1 MAIDMSKPVELAEN
15 IFWVGVYD
23 QSQIIQCHSYLIVD
37 GDEAVLIDPGSV
49 PNFEQ
54 TYEKVAKIVP
64 IEKIRYIVV
73 GHQDP
78 DVCASIPL
86 FEREGF
92 VGEVV
97 THWRTTVLLPSYGI
111 KSKYYPLDQNQYRL
125 RLASGRTIDFIHTP
139 YLHFPGSV
147 ITYDPESKILFSND
161 LFGAFSYNWSF
172 WANDQYLETMEA
184 FHEHYMPGHE
194 ILGPVMELLMNIE
207 ISIIAPQHG
216 SLIRDRVKEAILTL
230 KDLECG
236 SFLHPIRK
244 ELVEVGGY
252 IGLCNRLL
260 KRYYSLFDPAEVRSI
275 FADSDITLDEKS
287 ALIEDFKST
296 GQDLWDDFFDL
307 IYSKK
312 GIIWITVVEPLVMRL
327 SKEYDVVLP
336 KVYGSSLMAAERKF
350 LQIEDENIQLRE
362 LLERLEKNLQETED
376 SLNRDPRT
384 HLYNQAF
391 FIEYFKTDVPLAL
404 ERGTD
409 TAIVAVEIDRIPE
422 IVLTYGEE
430 VWGEMLRNATYLL
443 NETKDDLSLLF
454 TIEGDANFA
463 IYMPGAD
470 LDTAVEFA
478 EKLRTTFSDSE
489 IFIQKTTVSIG
500 VASLAEFRDSPLDG
514 AELAMSF
521 ALVARQRMQV
531 AKNRGMNNVCWK
543 SDIDADTVPVEKI
556 LIIEP
561 DELNANIIETSLKT
575 SKLDVSIC
583 RDGIEALEV
592 IEKTNPDLIISEI
605 FLPKMDGFMIRENML
620 QSSTLKDIPYILMSH
635 KKDEETVQRALSLG
649 IVHYIKKPYMLS
661 ELVGIARKSLSQGSP

>member
-1 MAIDMSKPVELAEN
+1 LAVDTDGPVELAEN

-23 QSQIIQCHSYLIVD
+23 ESQIIQCHSYLVVD
-37 GDEAVLIDPGSV
+37 GDEAVLIDPGPV
-49 PNFEQ
+49 PYFEQ

-92 VGEVV
+92 TGEVV
-97 THWRTTVLLPSYGI
+97 THWRTSVLLPSYGI
-111 KSKYYPLDQNQYRL
+111 ESKYYLVDQNGYRL
-125 RLASGRTIDFIHTP
+125 GLASGKTLEFIHTP

-147 ITYDPESKILFSND
+147 IVYDPESKILFSND

-172 WANDQYLETMEA
+172 WADDNYVETMEA

-194 ILGPVMELLMNIE
+194 ILGPVMELLLNIE
-207 ISIIAPQHG
+207 ISMIAPQHG
-216 SLIRDRVKEAILTL
+216 SLIRDRVREAILAL
-230 KDLECG
+230 RDLECG
-236 SFLHPIRK
+236 SFLNPIKK
-244 ELVEVGGY
+244 ELMEIGGY
-252 IGLCNRLL
+252 MGLCNRVL
-260 KRYYSLFDPAEVRSI
+260 KRYYSLFDPAEVRDV

-287 ALIEDFKST
+287 YLIVDFKST
-296 GQDLWDDFFDL
+296 GQDLWDSFFDL
-307 IYSKK
+307 IYSDK

-327 SKEYDVVLP
+327 SKEYDVDLP
-336 KVYGSSLMAAERKF
+336 KVYGSSLMVAERKF
-350 LQIEDENIQLRE
+350 LQLEDENIQLRE
-362 LLERLEKNLQETED
+362 LNERLEKNIQETED

-391 FIEYFKTDVPLAL
+391 FIEYLKTDVPVAL
-404 ERGTD
+404 EKGTD
-409 TAIVAVEIDRIPE
+409 TALVTVMVDRLPE

-430 VWGEMLRNATYLL
+430 VWGEMLRNAAYLL
-443 NETKDDLSLLF
+443 NENKDDLSLLF
-454 TIEGDANFA
+454 SIGGDANFA
-463 IYMPGAD
+463 LYMPGTD
-470 LDTAVEFA
+470 IETAVEYA

-500 VASLAEFRDSPLDG
+500 VASLAELKDSPLVG
-514 AELAMSF
+514 AELGLSF
-521 ALVARQRMQV
+521 GLVARQRME
-531 AKNRGMNNVCWK
+531 AANNRGMNNVCWE

-561 DELNANIIETSLKT
+561 DELNANIIETTLK
-575 SKLDVSIC
+575 SGNVDVSIC

-605 FLPKMDGFMIRENML
+605 FLPKMDGFMIRENMRH
-620 QSSTLKDIPYILMSH
+620 SSTLKDIPFILMSH

-661 ELVGIARKSLSQGSP
+661 ELAGIVSISLNQGST